1 MRFDKWWQKI
11 DLKDYYG
18 PNGELDIDFLAE
30 TAWDLAFELGEMANN
45 EMAYDDGYNQGH
57 HDALAELDIEAL
69 IEEAFSKGHSRGHA
83 EGMKDSLRELL

>member
-1 MRFDKWWQKI
+1 MRFDKWWNS
-11 DLKDYYG
+11 LKHDNTEEGYVYR
-18 PNGELDIDFLAE
+18 LAE
-30 TAWDLAFELGEMANN
+30 QAWDLAFELGEMANN

-83 EGMKDSLRELL
+83 EGMKDSIRELL